1 VTWEEQDEQPHRA
14 TNQERKR
21 LQETR
26 ITKMGILVT
35 DIGKSIHQ
43 EDKKVMSKQ
52 LITKS
57 LKLIT
62 KMSQKVISV
71 MKLMCSL
78 LIPT

>member
-71 MKLMCSL
+71 TKLMCSL

>member
-1 VTWEEQDEQPHRA
+1 
-14 TNQERKR
+14 
-21 LQETR
+21 
-26 ITKMGILVT
+26 MGILVT

-71 MKLMCSL
+71 TKLMCSL